1 MHVSHLSRRPFIE
14 AAALAAGGLVLGEGL
29 VGCADVR
36 ELGGY
41 VLTEGSQTDR
51 GFVVDDALQT
61 PSGRTLHFSLHVP
74 DSYDG
79 SAPYALYVACPGWEG
94 LYFQG
99 VGANLQEDYPFVAN
113 DYIADMIVAS
123 PQLDAWDEQSAS
135 DVVGLTE
142 WLLGAYSIDA
152 DHVYLSGCSGGGETI
167 SIVLGTRPEL
177 YRRALHTISRWDG
190 DIETLTTAEVPV
202 YMAIGENDDYYGS
215 GPAREAYEEI
225 RAAYRARRLS
235 RSASASWSCSMSSP
249 RATSPSGALLRTRAS
264 TERAATSLPVTRTSW
279 DGCSHDAENKGTD
292 EKGAAPH
299 GRHSPCDPACG
310 SDVFAFLGALLMQ
323 VVVRSARPIIR

>member
-1 MHVSHLSRRPFIE
+1 MHVSHLSRRSFIE
-14 AAALAAGGLVLGEGL
+14 AAAFAAGGLVLGGGL

-79 SAPYALYVACPGWEG
+79 SVPYALYVA
-94 LYFQG
+94 
-99 VGANLQEDYPFVAN
+99 YPFVAN

-123 PQLDAWDEQSAS
+123 PQLDDWGEQSAS
-135 DVVGLTE
+135 DVVELTE

-177 YRRALHTISRWDG
+177 YRRALHTISCWNG
-190 DIETLTTAEVPV
+190 DIETLTAAEVPV

-225 RAAYRARRLS
+225 RAAHRARRLS
-235 RSASASWSCSMSSP
+235 EERISELVVLDVKP
-249 RATSPSGALLRTRAS
+249 TSYF
-264 TERAATSLPVTRTSW
+264 TERGFAA
-279 DGCSHDAENKGTD
+279 DAGQHGAGGYLFARD
-292 EKGAAPH
+292 EDIMGWL
-299 GRHSPCDPACG
+299 S
-310 SDVFAFLGALLMQ
+310 AFLGALLMR

>member
-1 MHVSHLSRRPFIE
+1 MHVSHLSRRSFIE
-14 AAALAAGGLVLGEGL
+14 AAAFAAGGLVLGGGL

-79 SAPYALYVACPGWEG
+79 SVPYALYVA
-94 LYFQG
+94 
-99 VGANLQEDYPFVAN
+99 YPFVAN

-123 PQLDAWDEQSAS
+123 PQLDDWGEQSAS
-135 DVVGLTE
+135 DVVELTE

-177 YRRALHTISRWDG
+177 YRRALHTISRWNG
-190 DIETLTTAEVPV
+190 DIETLTAAEVPV

-225 RAAYRARRLS
+225 RAAHRARRLS
-235 RSASASWSCSMSSP
+235 EERISELVVLDVKP
-249 RATSPSGALLRTRAS
+249 TSYF
-264 TERAATSLPVTRTSW
+264 TERGFAA
-279 DGCSHDAENKGTD
+279 DAGQHGAGGYLFARD
-292 EKGAAPH
+292 EDIMGWL
-299 GRHSPCDPACG
+299 S
-310 SDVFAFLGALLMQ
+310 AFLGALLMR

>member
-1 MHVSHLSRRPFIE
+1 MASRGGDSDPGE
-14 AAALAAGGLVLGEGL
+14 A
-29 VGCADVR
+29 ADVR

-41 VLTEGSQTDR
+41 VLTEGSQTGR

-79 SAPYALYVACPGWEG
+79 SVPYALYVACPGWEG

-99 VGANLQEDYPFVAN
+99 VGANLQEGYPFVAN

-123 PQLDAWDEQSAS
+123 PQLDDWGEQSAS
-135 DVVGLTE
+135 DVVELTE

-190 DIETLTTAEVPV
+190 DIETLTAAEVPA

-225 RAAYRARRLS
+225 RAAYRARGLS
-235 RSASASWSCSMSSP
+235 EERISELVVLDVKP
-249 RATSPSGALLRTRAS
+249 TSYF
-264 TERAATSLPVTRTSW
+264 TERGFAADAGQHGAGGYLFA
-279 DGCSHDAENKGTD
+279 HDEDIMGWLF
-292 EKGAAPH
+292 
-299 GRHSPCDPACG
+299 S
-310 SDVFAFLGALLMQ
+310 
-323 VVVRSARPIIR
+323 

>member
-1 MHVSHLSRRPFIE
+1 MHVSHLSRRSFIK
-14 AAALAAGGLVLGEGL
+14 AAALAAGGLVLGGGL

-36 ELGGY
+36 DPGSY
-41 VLTEGSQTDR
+41 VLMEGSQTDR

-79 SAPYALYVACPGWEG
+79 SVPYALYVACLGWEG

-123 PQLDAWDEQSAS
+123 PQLDDWGEQSAA
-135 DVVGLTE
+135 DVVELTE

-152 DHVYLSGCSGGGETI
+152 GRVYLSGCSGGGETI
-167 SIVLGTRPEL
+167 SLVLGTRPEL

-190 DIETLTTAEVPV
+190 DIDELAAAEVPV
-202 YMAIGENDDYYGS
+202 YMAIGEHDDYYGS
-215 GPAREAYEEI
+215 EPAREAAERMRE
-225 RAAYRARRLS
+225 AYRACGLSASRIDELARAAHLSSSYLALLIFPLHAGFHAAKTLS
-235 RSASASWSCSMSSP
+235 RSTSNAAKPAEKLGFAAWLLASCVGIYEFFSLHIWDYASFFESALASCV
-249 RATSPSGALLRTRAS
+249 LS
-264 TERAATSLPVTRTSW
+264 TMP
-279 DGCSHDAENKGTD
+279 
-292 EKGAAPH
+292 P
-299 GRHSPCDPACG
+299 
-310 SDVFAFLGALLMQ
+310 
-323 VVVRSARPIIR
+323 